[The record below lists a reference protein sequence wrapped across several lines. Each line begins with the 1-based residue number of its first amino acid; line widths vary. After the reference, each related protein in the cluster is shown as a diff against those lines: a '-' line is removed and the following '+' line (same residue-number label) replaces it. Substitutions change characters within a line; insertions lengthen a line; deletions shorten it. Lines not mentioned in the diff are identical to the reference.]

1 MRYALGGRRRLLA
14 GLLALC
20 AVTTTAGATPS
31 HAAAA
36 PAART
41 AGATCDGGATGA
53 VTSSTDTARTV
64 LCLLNRIRSRHD
76 LRPLQDSARLRKAA
90 LRHSRDMV
98 RRGFFDH
105 DSPGGGDLVSRARA
119 AGYIRAGV
127 GWTVGENIAWG
138 SGRLATPA
146 SIVDAWMHSAG
157 HRHNI
162 LSPAFRDLGVGVA
175 LGTPRG
181 GGGATYTTDF
191 GALR

>member
-1 MRYALGGRRRLLA
+1 VRYAFGGRRRILA

-20 AVTTTAGATPS
+20 AVVTTAGAMPAN
-31 HAAAA
+31 AAAA
-36 PAART
+36 PARA

-53 VTSSTDTARTV
+53 VTSTADTAETV

-76 LRPLQDSARLRKAA
+76 LRPLRESTKLSKAA

-98 RRGFFDH
+98 RRGFFEH
-105 DSPGGGDLVSRARA
+105 DAPGGGDVVSRARA
-119 AGYIRAGV
+119 AGYIRPGV

-138 SGRLATPA
+138 SGSLATPA
-146 SIVDAWMHSAG
+146 SIVDAWMRSAG

-162 LSPAFRDLGVGVA
+162 LSPAYRDLGVGVA

-181 GGGATYTTDF
+181 INGATYTTDF